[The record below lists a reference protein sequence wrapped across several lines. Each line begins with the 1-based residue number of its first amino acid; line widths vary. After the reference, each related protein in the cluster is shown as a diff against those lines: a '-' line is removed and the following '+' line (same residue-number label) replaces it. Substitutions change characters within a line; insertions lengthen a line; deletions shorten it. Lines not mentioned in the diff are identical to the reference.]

1 MRVLDIS
8 GPERAGR
15 GNDVGARATCQERLH
30 DKAAFCRGYKDLS
43 KTCKELTF
51 MSFVGTQA
59 TGGVPRDMEIGANKL
74 GASSILLT
82 TYVASAVKEGKSS
95 VAPRWQHRS

>member
-30 DKAAFCRGYKDLS
+30 DKAAFC
-43 KTCKELTF
+43 
-51 MSFVGTQA
+51 
-59 TGGVPRDMEIGANKL
+59 
-74 GASSILLT
+74 
-82 TYVASAVKEGKSS
+82 
-95 VAPRWQHRS
+95 